1 MLGEQEREGGE
12 GEGEGRE
19 GGGKREVPTS
29 DKRKNGHPCGKCLVV
44 VVVSDACL
52 DVRCVCPQRHGG
64 ATTVAETNWWQVTW
78 ESRLPTTSR
87 VKHGKNSSHAILN
100 QGHIPVGCKG

>member
-29 DKRKNGHPCGKCLVV
+29 DKRKMGTLAGNVLSLWLFQTRALMCDVYVHNDMAVQRQSLRLIGGRSPGSQDSRRPPVSNTGK
-44 VVVSDACL
+44 
-52 DVRCVCPQRHGG
+52 
-64 ATTVAETNWWQVTW
+64 T
-78 ESRLPTTSR
+78 RLM
-87 VKHGKNSSHAILN
+87 
-100 QGHIPVGCKG
+100 QY